1 MQNFEE
7 CLLPGLI
14 KTDIKFY
21 VVQQFKTKI
30 NQDTGETRLE
40 LNFVIP
46 NVELS
51 TGKRLQPFY
60 APVDLD
66 RVDLF
71 KQITNT
77 KHSLYDPDDPEHR
90 QLFLNKKNLPKD
102 IKDF

>member
-1 MQNFEE
+1 MVAFSFYEHDLSDQDKQKIMQNFEQ
-7 CLLPGLI
+7 CLFSGLDQDQYQI
-14 KTDIKFY
+14 LW
-21 VVQQFKTKI
+21 VQHQDKI
-30 NQDTGETRLE
+30 NQDTEQTRLE

-71 KQITNT
+71 K
-77 KHSLYDPDDPEHR
+77 K
-90 QLFLNKKNLPKD
+90 
-102 IKDF
+102 